1 MDVQAF
7 FPAFSLSRLFRGF
20 FDGFFE
26 ELWKLWM
33 SRLFLL
39 DMDVPAFFSALAFLS
54 LDMDVPAF
62 RGYGCPGFSGFS
74 AFPAFVKEFG
84 RSARLTSACSI
95 AP

>member
-33 SRLFLL
+33 SRLFLFFGYGCPGFFL
-39 DMDVPAFFSALAFLS
+39 AGFCRLWIWMSRLFGLFPAF
-54 LDMDVPAF
+54 P
-62 RGYGCPGFSGFS
+62 GCPGFSGF
-74 AFPAFVKEFG
+74 
-84 RSARLTSACSI
+84 C
-95 AP
+95 